1 MRILVLTKNI
11 SYESKLQQELQVF
24 NHEVLVT
31 KNDLKDNLLT
41 ENAILF
47 NLLFISELISEKEF
61 VEVQQQLTPMYKGEI
76 VRILPEDE
84 LSASYEPTEVKNSK
98 VEITCISRSF
108 VNLREFLLN
117 TAESNK
123 LSAQLNSKE
132 EFDDFLSKK
141 EQILFR
147 SLDEEQIISRE
158 ELCWKIWGIKE
169 TASKKSQLSNLVKK
183 INEKLDEH
191 NYTNKR
197 IKTYWGKGYL
207 LK

>member
-11 SYESKLQQELQVF
+11 SYETKLQQELQVF

-41 ENAILF
+41 DNAILF
-47 NLLFISELISEKEF
+47 HLLFISELISEKEF
-61 VEVQQQLTPMYKGEI
+61 VEVQQQLTPMYKGGI

-132 EFDDFLSKK
+132 EFDEFLSKK

-191 NYTNKR
+191 NYTSKR